1 MLNNWGK
8 SCSIED
14 KETNYHLL
22 VYHCLDVAAV
32 GTVLLEKDKLLA
44 KKNYRI
50 NRLQQ
55 GRNSISNPFYSNC
68 S

>member
-1 MLNNWGK
+1 MNNLCNNLMLNNWGK

-44 KKNYRI
+44 KK
-50 NRLQQ
+50 LQ
-55 GRNSISNPFYSNC
+55 N
-68 S
+68 